1 MNIGEKI
8 YELRTKANISQET
21 MGLDLGVSRQA
32 VSKWETNQS
41 VPDLENLK
49 MIANYFNVQLTDL
62 IDENI
67 DNIEIKTKEVN
78 SINKLTKGSNIVL
91 MVSVILSA
99 LLFLSFV
106 LMVAFQIPLVKKLDL
121 TNFKDPIFVFPVFE
135 FITLLLLV
143 TFIIV
148 TSLITIKNKKT
159 KNITFEIVMI
169 ILCAI
174 FINLF
179 LSSPSIYGVLFR
191 KDFQN
196 VELASAYSALKTLT
210 SLIEPYIVSS
220 TIVYVVGMSLSLAL
234 KYIKK

>member
-106 LMVAFQIPLVKKLDL
+106 LIVAFQIPLVKKLDL

-169 ILCAI
+169 ILYAI

-179 LSSPSIYGVLFR
+179 LSSPSISTVVFR
-191 KDFQN
+191 NNFQKFEF
-196 VELASAYSALKTLT
+196 VSAYSALKTLT
-210 SLIEPYIVSS
+210 SLIEPYMVSS
-220 TIVYVVGMSLSLAL
+220 TIVYVIGMSLSLAL

>member
-78 SINKLTKGSNIVL
+78 SINKLNKGSNIVL

-106 LMVAFQIPLVKKLDL
+106 LIVAFQIPLVKKLDL

-148 TSLITIKNKKT
+148 TSLITIKNK
-159 KNITFEIVMI
+159 
-169 ILCAI
+169 
-174 FINLF
+174 
-179 LSSPSIYGVLFR
+179 
-191 KDFQN
+191 
-196 VELASAYSALKTLT
+196 
-210 SLIEPYIVSS
+210 
-220 TIVYVVGMSLSLAL
+220 
-234 KYIKK
+234 

>member
-49 MIANYFNVQLTDL
+49 IIANYFNVQLTDL

-67 DNIEIKTKEVN
+67 DSIEIKTKEVN
-78 SINKLTKGSNIVL
+78 TINKLNKGSYIVL
-91 MVSVILSA
+91 MVSLILSS

-106 LMVAFQIPLVKKLDL
+106 LMVAFQKSLVKLLHL

-143 TFIIV
+143 TFIIF
-148 TSLITIKNKKT
+148 TSLITIKNKKIKT
-159 KNITFEIVMI
+159 ITFDIVMI

-174 FINLF
+174 LINLF
-179 LSSPSIYGVLFR
+179 LSSPSIYGVVFR
-191 KDFQN
+191 NDFQN
-196 VELASAYSALKTLT
+196 VEFVSAYSSLKTLT
-210 SLIEPYIVSS
+210 SLIEPYMVSS
-220 TIVYVVGMSLSLAL
+220 TIVYIIGMCLSLAI